1 MRLLL
6 SARAKS
12 PRWIIGTVVL
22 SAIVTLLCTSVP
34 AEEPS
39 KQSVPAGESLAAA
52 GPTSGSLESEMPR
65 QIAIEGLV
73 VEIGENMTRELGLEY
88 SYNRSEA
95 RSPGSVLE
103 GATVRFPIAAR
114 VVTVPNFVDTD
125 SSFKIEQEDRELGL
139 GVNIVGM
146 DISRGVLGARL
157 RAMVSTGDA
166 EIKSQPMA
174 VALENTKATI
184 ETVDEVPFQDVKFLP
199 NKTAPL
205 LDVSFEKVGVRL
217 EVTPTIENDKL
228 RLVRLNIEKIE
239 VSSVSSFITIRGVSR
254 PLFAKSDAST
264 EVLIGSG
271 ETLVIGGLKSQRDR
285 QAISGI
291 PFLQKVPLIGM
302 LFRNT
307 KMIKEQTD
315 VLFFI
320 TPYILEPGEN
330 PILPV
335 DFGHYPSELVSGE

>member
-1 MRLLL
+1 MRLLGSTKPMPIRL
-6 SARAKS
+6 
-12 PRWIIGTVVL
+12 I
-22 SAIVTLLCTSVP
+22 IVTVALTVLVVVVCKTAL
-34 AEEPS
+34 AEAPIEPS
-39 KQSVPAGESLAAA
+39 KPAGKPSTATQAASA
-52 GPTSGSLESEMPR
+52 PSNPELPR

-73 VEIGENMTRELGLEY
+73 VEVGENMTRELGLEY

-95 RSPGSVLE
+95 RSPSSVLK
-103 GATVRFPIAAR
+103 GAMFRFPIPPR
-114 VVTVPNFVDTD
+114 SVTVPNFVDTD
-125 SSFKIEQEDRELGL
+125 STFKIEQEDRELGL
-139 GVNIVGM
+139 GVNIMGM

-157 RAMVSTGDA
+157 RALINTGDA

-174 VALENTKATI
+174 VALENTKAII

-199 NKTAPL
+199 NKPVPR
-205 LDVSFEKVGVRL
+205 LDVSFEKVGVKL
-217 EVTPTIENDKL
+217 EVTPTIENEKL

-239 VSSVSSFITIRGVSR
+239 VSSVTRFITIRGVSR

-264 EVLIGSG
+264 EVVIPSG

-285 QAISGI
+285 RAISGI
-291 PFLQKVPLIGM
+291 PFLQKIPLIGL

-307 KMIKEQTD
+307 KVIKEQTD

-335 DFGHYPSELVSGE
+335 DFVHYPLNPS

>member
-1 MRLLL
+1 MRSIVQTHLLL
-6 SARAKS
+6 I
-12 PRWIIGTVVL
+12 RWDKVIIIPFLVVAL
-22 SAIVTLLCTSVP
+22 VFAMAFAEGQSEQPKPENDHPAEGKDTSVSAKP
-34 AEEPS
+34 EA
-39 KQSVPAGESLAAA
+39 
-52 GPTSGSLESEMPR
+52 PR

-73 VEIGENMTRELGLEY
+73 VEVGEDMTRELGLEY

-95 RSPGSVLE
+95 RSPGSVLK
-103 GATVRFPIAAR
+103 GATFRFPTAPR
-114 VVTVPNFVDTD
+114 SVTVPDFVDTD
-125 SSFKIEQEDRELGL
+125 SAFKIDQQDRELGF
-139 GVNIVGM
+139 GINIVGM
-146 DISRGVLGARL
+146 DISRGVLAARL
-157 RAMVSTGDA
+157 RALVNTGDA

-174 VALENTKATI
+174 VALENTKAII

-199 NKTAPL
+199 NQTSPL

-217 EVTPTIENDKL
+217 EVTPIIENEKL

-264 EVLIGSG
+264 EVVIGSG

-285 QAISGI
+285 EAVSGI
-291 PFLQKVPLIGM
+291 PFLRKVPLIGI

-307 KMIKEQTD
+307 RVIKEQTD

-335 DFGHYPSELVSGE
+335 DFSHYPTKTS